1 MIYNRKLKLQQ
12 LAFLQISLFLR
23 ERMLLSSSLKPFE
36 ISLWLYLPVLSV
48 VTKDVWMV
56 CKERDN
62 EFF

>member
-23 ERMLLSSSLKPFE
+23 EHMLLSSSLKPFE
-36 ISLWLYLPVLSV
+36 ICLWLYLPVLSV
-48 VTKDVWMV
+48 VTKNVWMF